1 MVRAA
6 EQLTSLVPTVLQ
18 AYTQGKSVNTR
29 SAQGLLM
36 RRFEEEAQRFATA
49 RFTPQELMRIR
60 RSVGPRERGL
70 RASRSGDNTSAE
82 QSMQEARAELGLEEL
97 SPEARLL
104 VTTLHEAAEAYLL
117 YRTAR
122 FEEAHAAL
130 LKSLAATN
138 TLQVDHGYTFTE
150 PRRIHLVRN
159 LIHME
164 SRRGRLDEALELAL
178 PLLSYIEGNASA
190 WPLPELRITVTAPL
204 QVEAAAA
211 MFEDVL
217 ESLAEVLAPEGAE
230 TRRRLERFGPHLQ
243 GSAPTC
249 APFARPHQWLRLR
262 WLAVEERDE
271 EFLAEVPAFLS
282 AGRGASS
289 ALWHALVLELYR
301 LSARR
306 GAALRPLQE
315 ELTRDAPSFQHVPP
329 VLRVG

>member
-18 AYTQGKSVNTR
+18 AYTQGKSVNSR
-29 SAQGLLM
+29 SAQALLL
-36 RRFEEEAQRFATA
+36 RRFEEEAQRLASA
-49 RFTPQELMRIR
+49 RFSPQEIMRIR

-70 RASRSGDNTSAE
+70 RASRAGDNTAAE

-104 VTTLHEAAEAYLL
+104 VTTLHEAGEAYLL

-130 LKSLAATN
+130 LKSLEATN
-138 TLQVDHGYTFTE
+138 TLQVAHGHTFTE

-164 SRRGRLDEALELAL
+164 ARRGRLDEALELGL
-178 PLLSYIEGNASA
+178 PLLSYIEGDANA
-190 WPLPELRITVTAPL
+190 WPLSALRATAAVPL
-204 QVEAAAA
+204 QADVAAM

-243 GSAPTC
+243 SGASAC

-262 WLAVEERDE
+262 WLAAEERDE
-271 EFLAEVPAFLS
+271 EFLAEVPVFLS
-282 AGRGASS
+282 AGRGATPS
-289 ALWHALVLELYR
+289 LWHALVLELYR

-315 ELTRDAPSFQHVPP
+315 ELTRDAPTFQHVPP